1 MDKPAMISFP
11 KELLLAPG
19 ERADVIIDFGA
30 FPAGTQFILYNSA
43 RAPYPKGAPV
53 DPNTTGQ
60 IMKFVV
66 GAGPVTDP
74 SYNPATGVSPRLVP
88 MVPLAPTLGQPNT
101 PLKIRQLTL
110 NEVMGPGGPLEVL
123 LNNTKWD
130 GMHSPN
136 AGGDTELPR
145 VGSTEV
151 WEIINITADAHPI
164 HLHLVQFQLLNRQR
178 FQTNKYLKAYNAAF
192 PAVTFHG
199 VNYPGGVFVPAYGPP
214 MAYDPGTPGAIL
226 GGNPDI
232 TPYLQGKVMPPA
244 PNEAG
249 WKDTAIMYPGEV
261 TRIVV
266 RWAALDAPAGAPV
279 PGVNT
284 YPFDPTLDPGY
295 VWHCHILDHEDNEMM
310 RPYKVQS

>member
-43 RAPYPKGAPV
+43 RAPYPKGAPP
-53 DPNTTGQ
+53 DPNTTRQ

-66 GAGPVTDP
+66 GTGPLTDP
-74 SYNPATGVSPRLVP
+74 SYNPATGASPRLTP
-88 MVPLAPTLGQPNT
+88 MVPLAPTVTPPNAPYKT
-101 PLKIRQLTL
+101 RQLTL

-130 GMHSPN
+130 GTVS
-136 AGGDTELPR
+136 ELPR

-164 HLHLVQFQLLNRQR
+164 HLHLVQFQLLSRQR

-192 PAVTFHG
+192 P
-199 VNYPGGVFVPAYGPP
+199 GGVFIPAYGPP

-232 TPYLQGKVMPPA
+232 TPYLQGKVTPPA

-266 RWAALDAPAGAPV
+266 RWAILDAAAGTTTQ
-279 PGVNT
+279 GVNT
-284 YPFDPTLDPGY
+284 YPFDPKLLPGY

-310 RPYKVQS
+310 RPYKVLP